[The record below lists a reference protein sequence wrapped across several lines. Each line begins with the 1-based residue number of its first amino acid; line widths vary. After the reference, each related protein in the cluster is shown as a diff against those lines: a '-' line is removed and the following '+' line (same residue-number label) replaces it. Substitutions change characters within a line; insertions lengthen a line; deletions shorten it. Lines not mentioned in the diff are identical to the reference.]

1 MPSRL
6 SATWRNRLY
15 AKAGAWQ
22 RKGLS
27 CLLDSGACWPPGRL
41 TAIIV
46 GAPAAMVDDTGQ
58 SCTGV
63 GAGTGCSSPGN
74 VQIDDAPPVVADNGF
89 GGGFYDGP
97 NRCPSNEGGI

>member
-1 MPSRL
+1 MLTRFRCL
-6 SATWRNRLY
+6 LA
-15 AKAGAWQ
+15 AGAV
-22 RKGLS
+22 
-27 CLLDSGACWPPGRL
+27 

-74 VQIDDAPPVVADNGF
+74 VQINDAPPVVADNGF
-89 GGGFYDGP
+89 GGGFYGGP